1 MQKEK
6 AIVLIQTVKKGV
18 SRQQVEAMIASK
30 LAEYDNIV
38 SEDGAVDMVL
48 QDLGLAAK
56 PSGAESPTESFA
68 DRKARMEAE
77 PEGGNFLKSDKVAVG
92 DQVKITAVSIEG
104 AKEIQTKRGPVTL
117 PSRPQVT
124 GKLKAKGAKEWGVE
138 VKFSLNKSNEKNL
151 YGLWGKS
158 LDECVGLVMMVSAV
172 EHKVINGG
180 DASWISWTGL
190 PE

>member
-38 SEDGAVDMVL
+38 SEEGAVDMVL

-92 DQVKITAVSIEG
+92 DQVKITAVAIEG
-104 AKEIQTKRGPVTL
+104 SKEIQTKRGPVTL

-124 GKLKAKGAKEWGVE
+124 GKFKAKGAKEWGVE

>member
-18 SRQQVEAMIASK
+18 SRQQIETMIASK
-30 LAEYDNIV
+30 LAEFDNIV
-38 SEDGAVDMVL
+38 SEEGAVDMVL

>member
-92 DQVKITAVSIEG
+92 DQVKITAVSIE
-104 AKEIQTKRGPVTL
+104 ASKEIQTKRGPVTL